1 MKDTIK
7 GWWAM
12 VMIALFNRWPKKPEK
27 PDTRAL
33 IQSVKLGPRPAMVNW
48 IFFGHEVKLI
58 AVLFM
63 N

>member
-7 GWWAM
+7 RWWAM
-12 VMIALFNRWPKKPEK
+12 VMIALFNRWLKEPEK

-33 IQSVKLGPRPAMVNW
+33 IQPVKLGLRPAMVNW
-48 IFFGHEVKLI
+48 MFLGHEVKLI